1 MSAPDA
7 QEPRTGS
14 VHERWIVFVS
24 AHDRSGTLTALAE
37 TFSSRGVSFT
47 SFTTLTVADGAG
59 AMSISFRA
67 SERLARVL
75 ARTLERLAMTRTVSL
90 HRASEPAVRAVAV
103 VAGGADAARARGVVG
118 ASVAIDDAGWA
129 DGGAVILSGSF
140 VDVEAALEC
149 LPVGAV
155 QAITVLPPA

>member
-1 MSAPDA
+1 MSTGEAE
-7 QEPRTGS
+7 QPRTGG

-59 AMSISFRA
+59 AMSIIFRA

-103 VAGGADAARARGVVG
+103 VAVVAGAVGVGGS
-118 ASVAIDDAGWA
+118 SVAVTRAGWA
-129 DGGAVILSGSF
+129 DGGAVIVSGSL
-140 VDVEAALEC
+140 VDVEAALEP

-155 QAITVLPPA
+155 HAITVLPPA